1 MKTNSSEKRGGY
13 RFLAGLQASL
23 SLGSDEFDCRAVD
36 IHRKGV
42 MLEGTFEARP
52 DRWAAVS
59 LRSPS
64 EDLHFIGRGRVTH
77 VSKNEDNGN
86 TRVGIQ
92 FEELAAEQQ
101 ENLGLLVS
109 RVVEGMN
116 PAALAHLSRD
126 ASLAEIREALHG
138 IPLAHKIMMAQRAL
152 PADRGFLLH
161 DESNRVVE
169 ALCRNPQLT
178 MPEVVK
184 ILRVPTLLPTTLE
197 LLSRDSRW
205 NDNEEIKIT
214 IATHPRVTLPVAE
227 RMVKTL
233 SLAGIRKIIRRPG
246 LNPALKDKIV
256 QSVPHKQLQGW

>member
-1 MKTNSSEKRGGY
+1 
-13 RFLAGLQASL
+13 
-23 SLGSDEFDCRAVD
+23 
-36 IHRKGV
+36 
-42 MLEGTFEARP
+42 
-52 DRWAAVS
+52 
-59 LRSPS
+59 
-64 EDLHFIGRGRVTH
+64 
-77 VSKNEDNGN
+77 
-86 TRVGIQ
+86 
-92 FEELAAEQQ
+92 
-101 ENLGLLVS
+101 
-109 RVVEGMN
+109 
-116 PAALAHLSRD
+116 
-126 ASLAEIREALHG
+126 
-138 IPLAHKIMMAQRAL
+138 
-152 PADRGFLLH
+152 
-161 DESNRVVE
+161 
-169 ALCRNPQLT
+169 